1 MWGSVQFHSIQFSEL
16 PLFVLTVAMCG
27 KFSTYTAYHICSVD
41 DVWAPVRIRR
51 LYASAVHVC
60 VCVQPMVI
68 VCRIFSRH
76 ALIGC
81 DYRTVNF
88 CFQREHTQ
96 IVRAFLFYFYTPKTG
111 SKPNRHTTF
120 FKNIFTTINPISVF
134 ILFLLFLQFDSIHT
148 HEINIHN
155 VIRSTHFDACTVREP
170 PSLRVCVSVW
180 IPKTAPVEHN

>member
-1 MWGSVQFHSIQFSEL
+1 MRLCTQFHSIQFSEL
-16 PLFVLTVAMCG
+16 PLFGLTVAMCG
-27 KFSTYTAYHICSVD
+27 KFSTYTAYTTYVPSTTYERPYGYGVCMR
-41 DVWAPVRIRR
+41 APCM
-51 LYASAVHVC
+51 C

-96 IVRAFLFYFYTPKTG
+96 IVRAFLFYFFTPKTG

-170 PSLRVCVSVW
+170 PSLRVCVSV
-180 IPKTAPVEHN
+180 